1 MNREEEKKLLPII
14 QACIEGKEIQVKVL
28 AAQTTLMEMNFRIRI
43 ICLRT
48 ARRSGLKKKIITNNH

>member
-1 MNREEEKKLLPII
+1 MNREEEKKLYPII
-14 QACIEGKEIQVKVL
+14 QACVEGKEIHVKVMES
-28 AAQTTLMEMNFRIRI
+28 QTTIMEMNFRIRI